1 MPSVWRLCVLCFL
14 CVLTPTGQ
22 AQVGVRIGVL
32 NAGAYTVTTLPIETY
47 VARVLAGEAAPN
59 TAPAALGAL
68 AIAVRT
74 YTAANLGRHRAAGFD
89 LCDQTHCQV
98 MGTANADTE
107 RSTQATTGLVL
118 LDRGV
123 PATIYYSASCGG
135 RTEVPSAVWPGA
147 VDSPHLPSRDDDAC
161 GGTPAWSAELA
172 APDLQR
178 ALETG
183 GFRGRLRNVRIL
195 SRHASGRVDKLAL
208 EGMTPAEVSGQDLRM
223 VVGPALGWRRILS
236 TAFELRRIG
245 DVYRFTGRGSGHGV
259 GMCVIGSMRLADAGQ
274 TTEAILQ
281 RYYPGLTIGTF
292 TAGAAPAAST
302 SAAPAARP
310 VPSATPGR
318 AGIVVRLPAADEGE
332 RGSLTALV
340 ASARDDL
347 ARTLGVSAPARIALT
362 FHASADAYERSA
374 AVPWFTSTAVV
385 NGETHFLPLAVLR
398 DRGVLDRTIRRAVVH
413 LMVADALDGR
423 PSWIREGVALY
434 YADLSAGAKAD
445 SPAGTRPC
453 PDDLEL
459 QRPVSAGALSDA
471 YTRARSCVARQ
482 IASGRSWTDL
492 R

>member
-1 MPSVWRLCVLCFL
+1 
-14 CVLTPTGQ
+14 
-22 AQVGVRIGVL
+22 
-32 NAGAYTVTTLPIETY
+32 
-47 VARVLAGEAAPN
+47 
-59 TAPAALGAL
+59 
-68 AIAVRT
+68 
-74 YTAANLGRHRAAGFD
+74 
-89 LCDQTHCQV
+89 
-98 MGTANADTE
+98 
-107 RSTQATTGLVL
+107 
-118 LDRGV
+118 
-123 PATIYYSASCGG
+123 
-135 RTEVPSAVWPGA
+135 
-147 VDSPHLPSRDDDAC
+147 
-161 GGTPAWSAELA
+161 
-172 APDLQR
+172 
-178 ALETG
+178 
-183 GFRGRLRNVRIL
+183 
-195 SRHASGRVDKLAL
+195 
-208 EGMTPAEVSGQDLRM
+208 
-223 VVGPALGWRRILS
+223 
-236 TAFELRRIG
+236 
-245 DVYRFTGRGSGHGV
+245 
-259 GMCVIGSMRLADAGQ
+259 
-274 TTEAILQ
+274 
-281 RYYPGLTIGTF
+281 
-292 TAGAAPAAST
+292 
-302 SAAPAARP
+302 
-310 VPSATPGR
+310 
-318 AGIVVRLPAADEGE
+318 
-332 RGSLTALV
+332 V